1 MTSCKS
7 MVCRAK
13 VTQNPCQAVGWTM
26 PLRVPLRP
34 AAHPTPFQ
42 FQTQAS
48 LREPPF
54 RWKKSG
60 PKMALILVIAA
71 AGGLRFGVAIA
82 LLWELMN
89 FLLHQGTD
97 RERVANALYRGGAV
111 AEER

>member
-1 MTSCKS
+1 
-7 MVCRAK
+7 
-13 VTQNPCQAVGWTM
+13 
-26 PLRVPLRP
+26 
-34 AAHPTPFQ
+34 
-42 FQTQAS
+42 
-48 LREPPF
+48 
-54 RWKKSG
+54 
-60 PKMALILVIAA
+60 MALILVIAA